1 MVRGMITVI
10 ADHSPLAFTLPQT
23 TRITGRSEVVFD
35 NPPLNKYTI
44 LTLRFAPGIENKT
57 AARSIDQTDDWQL
70 LHASCA
76 NTLWPPEPLM
86 NETTASYFRF
96 PPDPAADDDFHKYLV
111 ASLVHIPTVPSDL
124 SMRETIAFM
133 CWRALLAEG
142 PDIRDFGNPT
152 AEAIGESDSGG
163 GTTPQPPP
171 STKRPHESHG
181 LRVTGAVKPG
191 LAGRWRRRRQ

>member
-1 MVRGMITVI
+1 MITVI

-23 TRITGRSEVVFD
+23 TRITGRSQVVFD
-35 NPPLNKYTI
+35 NLPPNKYTI
-44 LTLRFAPGIENKT
+44 LTLRFAPGIKNT
-57 AARSIDQTDDWQL
+57 LAGRSVDQTDDWQL

-96 PPDPAADDDFHKYLV
+96 PPDTAADDHFHEYLV
-111 ASLVHIPTVPSDL
+111 PSLHIPTVPSDL

-142 PDIRDFGNPT
+142 PDIRDFDNPI
-152 AEAIGESDSGG
+152 AEMIRESESGG
-163 GTTPQPPP
+163 GTTTQPPP
-171 STKRPHESHG
+171 ST
-181 LRVTGAVKPG
+181 
-191 LAGRWRRRRQ
+191 